1 MAPQPP
7 IRQSPADEP
16 RVHAFPAARL
26 APFLRAMA
34 DPEGTGVLPDAERR
48 AIEHIETTA
57 ERSDAE

>member
-1 MAPQPP
+1 
-7 IRQSPADEP
+7 
-16 RVHAFPAARL
+16 
-26 APFLRAMA
+26 MA